1 MKQHFA
7 LWLSALLFVFSGS
20 IKANNNNWL
29 LAVENFPPYSFQEG
43 EHLSGIAVT
52 HALELLGLAMLEY
65 EAQLMPW
72 ARVVEYLDNRPNTIT
87 PAMAKTEERKEKYIW
102 LGPFS
107 SIKIFAWTRHDTDLQ
122 AITPHGRTVSVIRGS
137 AAEKH
142 LLTDLQITEENLLR
156 VTSLEQMVG
165 MLIKGRVDVI
175 CVADNMEKDLQHIRT
190 NYADNSLTKGDL
202 LMELPLYIAISKTSD
217 PLHLVNLE
225 QAAQRLLN
233 AKNQIIE

>member
-1 MKQHFA
+1 MKQYSA

-20 IKANNNNWL
+20 IKANNSNWL
-29 LAVENFPPYSFQEG
+29 LAAENFPPYSYQEG
-43 EHLSGIAVT
+43 DYLSGIAVT
-52 HALELLGLAMLEY
+52 HAQELLGLAMLEY
-65 EAQLMPW
+65 ESQIMPW

-87 PAMAKTEERKEKYIW
+87 PAMAKTEERKAKYIW

-107 SIKIFAWTRHDTDLQ
+107 SIKIYAWFKRDTDLT
-122 AITPHGRTVSVIRGS
+122 AITPQGRTVSVIRGS

-142 LLTDLQITEENLLR
+142 LLTVQQITEENLLR

-175 CVADNMEKDLQHIRT
+175 YVADNMEEDLQNIRAD
-190 NYADNSLTKGDL
+190 YADNSLTKGEL

-217 PLHLVNLE
+217 PMHLANL
-225 QAAQRLLN
+225 QHAAERILN